1 MLNDLQIVS
10 DLISIII
17 SVFTDEET
25 AHIWPRSHNRK
36 WGIGTHSDWLQINR
50 EFVATYIIMVKV
62 SFVAI
67 WVNSL
72 RVSTSSKDAQMAGRI
87 RKENQNS
94 REAENRKS
102 PKINV
107 KELKIRYSWN
117 RK

>member
-10 DLISIII
+10 DLICIILFLQMKKLLTFGQDHI
-17 SVFTDEET
+17 IVGGELEPTLTDSKL
-25 AHIWPRSHNRK
+25 I
-36 WGIGTHSDWLQINR
+36 

-67 WVNSL
+67 WVNSV
-72 RVSTSSKDAQMAGRI
+72 RVSTSLKDAQMAGRI

-94 REAENRKS
+94 REAEKRKS

-107 KELKIRYSWN
+107 KE
-117 RK
+117 